1 MWLALIGMIPGL
13 LSVVSAL
20 TTAAFNAKVQLYQIK
35 TGADQDVAV
44 KTIQAAAQAD
54 HENTTRL
61 GIIASNKF
69 LTFLLIAFSLPI
81 MLWFDK
87 VVAWDIVLS
96 PIFTGHTGD
105 TDPIKGEA
113 LEITK
118 IIVTFLFGTPTA
130 LAVSKMWFS
139 RKGE

>member
-1 MWLALIGMIPGL
+1 MWMALIGLVPGL
-13 LSVVSAL
+13 LTVVSAV

-61 GIIASNKF
+61 GIIASNKL
-69 LTFLLIAFSLPI
+69 LTCLLIMFAIPI
-81 MLWFDK
+81 VIWFNK
-87 VVAWDIVLS
+87 VVSWDIVLS
-96 PIFTGHTGD
+96 PIITGQTGM

-118 IIVTFLFGTPTA
+118 IIVSFLFGTPTV

-139 RKGE
+139 RKP